1 MAGLPAGSN
10 IPPAAFRRPLA
21 VLQACHGLIRNHC
34 DSLERLPDYLIRH
47 GPDERTSTAAQ
58 RALRY
63 FRNAAPLHFADE
75 EIDLF
80 PRLLTVLDSREE
92 KLADTI
98 LELVAQHGQ
107 ELHDWAVLEPFL
119 ETVAAGERPS
129 LPDLRG
135 YAAGLRQ
142 HIGIEEM
149 VIYPLASRLD
159 PDSLTHIGVAM
170 AARRHAG

>member
-1 MAGLPAGSN
+1 MTGAPAGRAM
-10 IPPAAFRRPLA
+10 PAAFRRPLA
-21 VLQACHGLIRNHC
+21 VLKACHGLMRSHC
-34 DSLERLPDYLIRH
+34 DTLERLPDHLIRR
-47 GPDERTSTAAQ
+47 GPDERASTAAQ

-63 FRNAAPLHFADE
+63 FQLAAPLHFADE
-75 EIDLF
+75 EMDLF

-92 KLADTI
+92 KLAGII
-98 LELVAQHGQ
+98 LELIAQHGR

-119 ETVAAGERPS
+119 EAVAAGEGPS

-135 YAAGLRQ
+135 YVAGLRE

-159 PDSLTHIGVAM
+159 PESLAHIGAAM
-170 AARRHAG
+170 AARRRAG